1 MSTDKYSTRIL
12 LLGIWG
18 HLSYKRRLQL
28 GLLLLVMLA
37 SGAAELLSLGAVLP
51 FMAVLTD
58 VQALSQQPLVLALAD
73 HAQFLGLQVFL

>member
-37 SGAAELLSLGAVLP
+37 SGAAELLSLVILP

-73 HAQFLGLQVFL
+73 HAQFWV